1 MGLPRPSRQIGD
13 RSPTLPLGG
22 GLLIDPEAL
31 GQRPQALLT
40 MLYRSTDRLSRRGAP
55 VQNPAHSASFE
66 SLDKDAPSKA
76 GTKQL
81 ADELFA
87 EGSPAD
93 LVDRYAR
100 RLPLSVICE
109 LLGLPLADRR
119 KFTAWAN
126 GFTRLTGL
134 SL

>member
-55 VQNPAHSASFE
+55 VQNLAHSASFE

-76 GTKQL
+76 GTKHL
-81 ADELFA
+81 GRLHSIDARPEPTA
-87 EGSPAD
+87 ATTPAKS
-93 LVDRYAR
+93 
-100 RLPLSVICE
+100 LPTVI
-109 LLGLPLADRR
+109 GNVTLP
-119 KFTAWAN
+119 
-126 GFTRLTGL
+126 
-134 SL
+134 